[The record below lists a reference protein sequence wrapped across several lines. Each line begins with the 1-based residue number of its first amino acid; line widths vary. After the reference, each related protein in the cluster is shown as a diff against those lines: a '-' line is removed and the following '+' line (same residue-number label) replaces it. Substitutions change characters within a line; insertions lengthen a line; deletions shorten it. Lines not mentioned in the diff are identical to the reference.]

1 MKLAGKQV
9 IEQSINSQFTAPPH
23 VQLLTG
29 LEITAELAR
38 SRLDR
43 KPVRSAEITF
53 ASKTAWAG

>member
-1 MKLAGKQV
+1 MSEHSLDS
-9 IEQSINSQFTAPPH
+9 QSPLPTHA
-23 VQLLTG
+23 QLLTG
-29 LEITAELAR
+29 LEITVELVR